1 MLKEDSVR
9 NGEAGPAKARPPP
22 RRETTDIHGVDRE
35 KTVGEKRAD
44 EKETGILVRDK
55 GSESQRASQKE
66 RD

>member
-1 MLKEDSVR
+1 MR

-55 GSESQRASQKE
+55 GSESYRAPQKE